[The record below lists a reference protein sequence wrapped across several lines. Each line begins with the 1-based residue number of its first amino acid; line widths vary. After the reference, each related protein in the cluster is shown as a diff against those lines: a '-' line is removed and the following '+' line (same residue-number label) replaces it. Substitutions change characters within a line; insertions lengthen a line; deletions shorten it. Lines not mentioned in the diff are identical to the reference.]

1 MTDQGPDQSELSRL
15 ERAAYARGAS
25 VEDVQ
30 RLVDYRAARDV
41 KTADA
46 EPERPVDHGIESEL
60 RVPVDS
66 HDEAKVPPRS
76 RRSALVLLGIGAL
89 VGALVT
95 SGVTWG
101 AVAIGRSDRDAGST
115 AIPTPNA
122 TGPLTPETEDSL
134 AIFTRPDLD
143 PGQTETSQRAALALG
158 LLQPDTRTIGMF
170 SEGAEDGAVA
180 ASAPTMIFV
189 GRGES
194 ESGYLVCLFTD
205 QPGTYSCVSAA
216 DFARK
221 GLALRVN
228 NMLWQWG
235 PIGGIDISIL
245 YEPASDALP

>member
-1 MTDQGPDQSELSRL
+1 MTDQGPDQSERSRL

-30 RLVDYRAARDV
+30 RLADYRAARDV
-41 KTADA
+41 RTVDAD
-46 EPERPVDHGIESEL
+46 PERPVDHAIEPALS
-60 RVPVDS
+60 VPVVGQ
-66 HDEAKVPPRS
+66 DEVKVPPRS

-89 VGALVT
+89 IGVLVT

-101 AVAIGRSDRDAGST
+101 AAALGRSDRDAGSS
-115 AIPTPNA
+115 AIPTPSA
-122 TGPLTPETEDSL
+122 TEPLSPETEDSL
-134 AIFTRPDLD
+134 AIFARPDLD
-143 PGQTETSQRAALALG
+143 PGQTENSQRAALALG

-170 SEGAEDGAVA
+170 SEGAADGAVE

-221 GLALRVN
+221 GLALRAN

-235 PIGGIDISIL
+235 PIGGIDVSIL
-245 YEPASDALP
+245 YEPASGALP